1 MSEVS
6 LGRHL
11 VVEYFDC
18 DPELIND
25 VPYIE
30 RAMVEAAEE
39 AGATIINSTFHHFS
53 PFGVS
58 GVVVIQESHL
68 AIHTWPEYGYASV
81 DIYTC
86 GEPVDP
92 WKAFQYLKEKF
103 ASPHSSVI
111 EMLRGQPSQLKK
123 VSHLPSSPPEK
134 VDAASLSPEFKRH
147 VWFTDRDE
155 FIALSLRHTG
165 DRLYRVRSPY
175 QLVEVYQTYAYGKM
189 LACDGMVMTTEGD
202 EYVYH
207 EMIAHV
213 PLLLKPDAARVLI
226 IGGGDGGA
234 AREVLRHPQVKEV
247 VMVEIDEKVIE
258 AARLYFPDLARSFDH
273 PLLRLIIGDGIQYV
287 ADAPDASFDVVIVDS
302 TDPVGPAEGLFTE
315 AFYRDVHR
323 ILRPTGVMVTQSESP
338 RFNVGVFQQLYR
350 TYRKIFGPDNAHCY
364 LIAVPTY
371 PSGTWSLSFNT
382 KSGIDPVKDLD
393 ERRAA
398 AFTEAHRLKYY
409 SPAIHRA
416 AFTLPRY
423 VHDLLKEEKILA

>member
-1 MSEVS
+1 MSEAS

-11 VVEYFDC
+11 VVEYFEC
-18 DPELIND
+18 NPELIND

-92 WKAFQYLKEKF
+92 WRAFQYLKEKF
-103 ASPHSSVI
+103 ASKHSSVI

-123 VSHLPSSPPEK
+123 VPFEAPASASPLDP
-134 VDAASLSPEFKRH
+134 ATLTPEFKRH

-213 PLLLKPDAARVLI
+213 PLLLKPDAERVLI

-234 AREVLRHPQVKEV
+234 AREVLRHSQVKEV
-247 VMVEIDEKVIE
+247 VLVEIDEKVIE
-258 AARLYFPDLARSFDH
+258 AARLYFPDLAQSFDH
-273 PLLRLIIGDGIQYV
+273 PKLNLIIGDGIEYV
-287 ADAPDASFDVVIVDS
+287 SKAAEGSFDVVIVDS

-315 AFYRDVHR
+315 AFYRDVYR
-323 ILRPTGVMVTQSESP
+323 ILGPTGVMVTQSESP

-350 TYRKIFGPDNAHCY
+350 TYGDVFGPENAHCY
-364 LIAVPTY
+364 LISVPTY

-382 KSGIDPVKDLD
+382 KSGIHPIRDLD
-393 ERRAA
+393 EARAA
-398 AFTEAHRLKYY
+398 AFTEAHGLKYY
-409 SPAIHRA
+409 SPAIHKA

-423 VHDLLKEEKILA
+423 VQELLEPQKVTA

>member
-1 MSEVS
+1 MSEAS

-11 VVEYFDC
+11 VVEYFEC
-18 DPELIND
+18 NPELIND

-92 WKAFQYLKEKF
+92 WRAFQYLKEKF
-103 ASPHSSVI
+103 ASKHSSVI

-123 VSHLPSSPPEK
+123 VPFEAPASASPLDP
-134 VDAASLSPEFKRH
+134 ATLTPEFKRH

-213 PLLLKPDAARVLI
+213 PLLLKPDAERVLI

-234 AREVLRHPQVKEV
+234 AREVLRHSQVKEV
-247 VMVEIDEKVIE
+247 VLVEIDEKVIE
-258 AARLYFPDLARSFDH
+258 AARLYFPDLAQSFDH
-273 PLLRLIIGDGIQYV
+273 PKLNLIIGDGIEYV
-287 ADAPDASFDVVIVDS
+287 SKAAKGSFDVVIVDS
-302 TDPVGPAEGLFTE
+302 TDPVGPAEGLFTD

-323 ILRPTGVMVTQSESP
+323 ILSPTGVMVTQSESP
-338 RFNVGVFQQLYR
+338 RFNVGVFQKLFD
-350 TYRKIFGPDNAHCY
+350 TYRRIFGPENAHCY
-364 LIAVPTY
+364 LISVPTY

-382 KSGIDPVKDLD
+382 KSGIHPLHDLD
-393 ERRAA
+393 EARAA
-398 AFTEAHRLKYY
+398 AFTEAHGLKYY
-409 SPAIHRA
+409 SPAIHKA

-423 VHDLLKEEKILA
+423 VQELLEPQKVTA